1 MKRPAKL
8 IANTVLAG
16 SLLAVL
22 SGCASGDTTDASPAA
37 PAPSATAT
45 QAPEQKDESRAK
57 FVQVIDGD
65 TIEVQPVNLENGDP
79 TGEPNFNV
87 RILGMAAP
95 EGCGSEDARKY
106 FGDLLLPGEYMMLR
120 YEPTLEDATD
130 EEGNTLAYVS
140 RGGYG
145 DAENVGRRMVN
156 SGYATAWYPE
166 SEQPSEKFQDYVEA
180 GESAKRSETGIWS
193 TCDPAGV

>member
-22 SGCASGDTTDASPAA
+22 SGCASGDTTAASPA

-45 QAPEQKDESRAK
+45 QAPEQEEESRAT

-65 TIEVQPVNLENGDP
+65 TIEVKPVSMENGDP

-95 EGCGSEDARKY
+95 EGCGSEEALKY
-106 FGDLLLPGEYMMLR
+106 FGDLLLPGQYMMLS
-120 YEPTLEDATD
+120 YEPTLEDPTD
-130 EEGNTLAYVS
+130 EEGNVLAYVS
-140 RGGYG
+140 RGGSG

-166 SEQPSEKFQDYVEA
+166 GEQPSEKFQDYVEA
-180 GESAKRSETGIWS
+180 GEGAKRSETGIWS
-193 TCDPAGV
+193 TCDPAGA